1 MITVNSDTPYLG
13 ISFAE
18 ILDIDTIQN
27 LREGFGMM
35 GMRFTGKPNKAGI
48 VKAYDEY
55 VKGNP
60 VDVLRCLRPEDLQ
73 LMSNILKQGRG
84 GHFSVKGTQI
94 YNQLQK
100 MNLVVS
106 REDKQEDTTDFYV
119 IDELHDLF
127 APHIDEVMTHPVNY
141 STDKTLKIPL
151 DAVIFEISY
160 KCRELVAHIDDW
172 TKRKV
177 QRKCPKRNATVSE
190 GLSPITMICL
200 NYNCIKSIIHIIWQ
214 YSPTH

>member
-1 MITVNSDTPYLG
+1 MITVKSDRPILG

-60 VDVLRCLRPEDLQ
+60 ADVLRCLRPEDLQ

-84 GHFSVKGTQI
+84 GFF
-94 YNQLQK
+94 L
-100 MNLVVS
+100 
-106 REDKQEDTTDFYV
+106 
-119 IDELHDLF
+119 
-127 APHIDEVMTHPVNY
+127 
-141 STDKTLKIPL
+141 
-151 DAVIFEISY
+151 
-160 KCRELVAHIDDW
+160 
-172 TKRKV
+172 
-177 QRKCPKRNATVSE
+177 
-190 GLSPITMICL
+190 
-200 NYNCIKSIIHIIWQ
+200 
-214 YSPTH
+214 